1 MTKFICEENVSIMLD
16 FVRNKQK
23 SIIIKLAF
31 AIIILS
37 FVIGYAMLSAP
48 GGPETEDASAEAAI
62 VNGKSIAYSD
72 FQTAYSNLYQLYQNI
87 YQDQFTPALEKEL
100 KLFEKAI
107 NGLVDQT
114 LMQEEAER
122 LQIKVSQKELVDA
135 IAQVDAFQVNG
146 IFNKERYLQV
156 LAYQRISSDEFEA
169 IKRSELLI
177 DKVQAHFQSDIE
189 VTELE
194 IEEEFININ
203 EKINLNFIGL
213 SPSRFESQV
222 EIDDAALQEYFLEHQ
237 ETFRVP
243 EMVSLHY
250 LQFEPERYLEKVT
263 FDNDELEKYY
273 RRHLDQFEI
282 LEKVKASHILVKVD
296 PDADEETREERRLF
310 AEGIL
315 EEIQQGQDFAELART
330 KSDDTTS
337 AVKGGSLGYFS
348 RGSMVQAFED
358 AAFSMKPGD
367 ISELVETPFGYHI
380 IKVEEYTEPGIRS
393 LDDALEEVK
402 EGLRTEKAK
411 QMAFESAMDAFN
423 INRKT
428 GDLTSAAEA
437 NKIGIKE
444 TGPFARDGY
453 IDGIGRNVEIINRA
467 HLLEENTLAKP
478 VITENGVI
486 LFGIKERISSH
497 IPELSEVEELVT
509 AAFRTQES
517 KKLALIAAETLL
529 AEAKETTSLS
539 DTPKN
544 KGYTVEETGEFTR
557 SYSPFVPRIGTSED
571 LFEAAFGLPEEK
583 LLIDQVFDI
592 QNRFVVAEIKERIP
606 ADMSQL
612 EQQRRDELRDTILA
626 RKQNEAV
633 EKRLAELRSS
643 AIITIAPRVQD
654 LLNKEK

>member
-1 MTKFICEENVSIMLD
+1 MLD

-48 GGPETEDASAEAAI
+48 GGPATEDASAEAAV
-62 VNGKSIAYSD
+62 VNGKSIVYSD
-72 FQTAYSNLYQLYQNI
+72 FQNAYSNLYQLYQNI

-100 KLFEKAI
+100 KLVEKAI
-107 NGLVDQT
+107 NGLVDQA

-122 LQIKVSQKELVDA
+122 LQIKVTQKELVDA
-135 IAQVDAFQVNG
+135 IAQVEVFQVNG

-169 IKRSELLI
+169 IKRNEILL
-177 DKVQAHFQSDIE
+177 DKVQAHFQSGIE
-189 VTELE
+189 VDESE

-203 EKINLNFIGL
+203 EKINLNFVGL
-213 SPSRFESQV
+213 SPSSFENQIEV
-222 EIDDAALQEYFLEHQ
+222 DATALEEYFSEHQ

-243 EMVSLHY
+243 EMVSLNY
-250 LQFEPERYLEKVT
+250 LQFVPERYLEKVT
-263 FDNDELEKYY
+263 FQDDELEKYY
-273 RRHLDQFEI
+273 RRHLDQFEV

-296 PDADEETREERRLF
+296 PGADEKTKEERRIF

-315 EEIQQGQDFAELART
+315 EEIREGQDFGELART

-337 AVKGGSLGYFS
+337 AVNGGSLGYFS
-348 RGSMVQAFED
+348 RGSMVQSFED

-367 ISELVETPFGYHI
+367 ISDLVETPFGYHI
-380 IKVEEYTEPGIRS
+380 IKVEEYTESGVRS
-393 LDDALEEVK
+393 LDEAIEEVK
-402 EGLRTEKAK
+402 EGLRMEKAK

-423 INRKT
+423 MNRKT

-453 IDGIGRNVEIINRA
+453 IDGIGRNEEIINRA
-467 HLLEENTLAKP
+467 HLLEEKSLAKP

-486 LFGIKERISSH
+486 LFGIKERIPSH

-509 AAFRTQES
+509 AAFKARES
-517 KKLALIAAETLL
+517 KKLAQKAAETLL
-529 AEAKETTSLS
+529 AEAQETTNLS
-539 DTPKN
+539 ETSQN
-544 KGYTVEETGEFTR
+544 KSYTIEATGEFTR

-571 LFEAAFGLPEEK
+571 LFEAAFGLSADK
-583 LLIDQVFDI
+583 LLIDQVFEI
-592 QNRFVVAEIKERIP
+592 QNRFIVAEINERIP
-606 ADMSQL
+606 ADTSQL
-612 EQQRRDELRDTILA
+612 DQQKREELRGTILV
-626 RKQNEAV
+626 RKQSEAV
-633 EKRLAELRSS
+633 EKRLAELRNS

-654 LLNKEK
+654 LLNKEI